1 MEEERLRVKALA
13 EAHLMEVEERK
24 VCAEERRFAIENQVE
39 MNKMKPKSAKSCSW
53 MRAGWI
59 TIPKKKNWQL
69 TCWQDLCSMV
79 VVVVV
84 VVVAMG
90 SAWFMYMWWLL
101 MNNVGCGGF

>member
-59 TIPKKKNWQL
+59 TIPKKK
-69 TCWQDLCSMV
+69 T
-79 VVVVV
+79 
-84 VVVAMG
+84 G
-90 SAWFMYMWWLL
+90 SSLVGKIYVLWWW
-101 MNNVGCGGF
+101 